1 MDMQKKCSKQSYFT
15 FPTVFTEHKWQRYQP
30 PSAIMRQLQ
39 TAQRMHRPQHSLVA
53 CTRPHGNIFAISFWL
68 QHLWAEF
75 TPMAPPR
82 TTPDILENCS
92 PPLSTFFLPFN
103 VASQSVSAGI
113 KCRHF
118 RGTSL
123 SHPRSP
129 AFPTLTS
136 MQYQVCTVLLHLQ
149 YVTLCHL
156 SVRETCNAGKKLRVQ
171 SLQVGLTV
179 ASFMSIIS
187 MNAKH
192 VCIVLPG
199 YTCEYLEILH
209 SEQLA
214 VVRTTLMPLPIGTSL
229 HQC

>member
-1 MDMQKKCSKQSYFT
+1 M
-15 FPTVFTEHKWQRYQP
+15 
-30 PSAIMRQLQ
+30 
-39 TAQRMHRPQHSLVA
+39 
-53 CTRPHGNIFAISFWL
+53 
-68 QHLWAEF
+68 
-75 TPMAPPR
+75 
-82 TTPDILENCS
+82 
-92 PPLSTFFLPFN
+92 
-103 VASQSVSAGI
+103 
-113 KCRHF
+113 
-118 RGTSL
+118 
-123 SHPRSP
+123 
-129 AFPTLTS
+129 
-136 MQYQVCTVLLHLQ
+136 LLHLQ
-149 YVTLCHL
+149 YVTLRHL

-199 YTCEYLEILH
+199 YTFEYLEILH